1 MDNVLTHLD
10 QVKQRALQEE
20 IPTAEDLQ
28 QIANAPISH
37 LVEAA
42 HEVTIHKA
50 SQVFNFCAIVN
61 AKSGRCSENCHWCAQ
76 SRHFEGQCVIYP
88 LLEAKKIIEAALIA
102 QRSGATRFSLV
113 TSGRKLSRREVREAA
128 EIVRELKKETSLE
141 ICISAGLLTAEEF
154 QFLAKAGVCRCH
166 CNLEACENFFPHVCS
181 SHTFADKLKTIEAA
195 RSAGLDICSGGIIGM
210 GESRQ
215 NRIELALTLRK
226 LEISSIPINILE
238 PIKGTPLELI
248 KSISEE
254 EIIRTIALVRLSN
267 PKAYLRFAGGRR
279 RLSDS
284 ATRLALRAGIN
295 SAIVGDMLTTKG
307 TGIEKDKKLVESC
320 GYQFETI
327 AQHRSHE

>member
-1 MDNVLTHLD
+1 MDNVLTLLD
-10 QVKQRALQEE
+10 QMKQRALQEE

-76 SRHFEGQCVIYP
+76 SQHFEGQCEIYP

-102 QRSGATRFSLV
+102 QRSGASRFSLV
-113 TSGRKLSRREVREAA
+113 TSGRKLSRREVREAS

-141 ICISAGLLTAEEF
+141 ICLSAGLLTAEEF
-154 QFLAKAGVCRCH
+154 QLLAQAGVCRCH
-166 CNLEACENFFPHVCS
+166 CNLETCENFFPHVCS

-195 RSAGLDICSGGIIGM
+195 HSAGLDICSGGIIGM

-226 LEISSIPINILE
+226 LKICSIPINILE

-248 KSISEE
+248 EPISEE
-254 EIIRTIALVRLSN
+254 EIIRTIALFRLAN

-279 RLSDS
+279 RLSDT

-295 SAIVGDMLTTKG
+295 SAIAGDMLTTKG

-327 AQHRSHE
+327 A

>member
-1 MDNVLTHLD
+1 MDNVLTLLD
-10 QVKQRALQEE
+10 QMKQRALQEE

-76 SRHFEGQCVIYP
+76 SQHFEGQCEIYP

-102 QRSGATRFSLV
+102 QRSGASRFSLV
-113 TSGRKLSRREVREAA
+113 TSGRKLSRREVREAS

-141 ICISAGLLTAEEF
+141 ICLSAGLLTAEEF
-154 QFLAKAGVCRCH
+154 QLLAQAGVCRCH
-166 CNLEACENFFPHVCS
+166 CNLETCENFFPHVCS

-195 RSAGLDICSGGIIGM
+195 HSAGLDICSGGIIGM

-226 LEISSIPINILE
+226 LKICSIPINILE

-248 KSISEE
+248 EPISEE
-254 EIIRTIALVRLSN
+254 EIIRTIALFRLAN

-279 RLSDS
+279 RLSDT

-295 SAIVGDMLTTKG
+295 SAIAGDMLTTKG
-307 TGIEKDKKLVESC
+307 TGIEKDKKIVESC

-327 AQHRSHE
+327 A

>member
-1 MDNVLTHLD
+1 MDNVLTLLD
-10 QVKQRALQEE
+10 QMKQRALQEE

-76 SRHFEGQCVIYP
+76 SRHFAEQCEIYP

-141 ICISAGLLTAEEF
+141 ICLSAGLLTAEEF
-154 QFLAKAGVCRCH
+154 QLLAQAGVCRCH
-166 CNLEACENFFPHVCS
+166 CNLETCENFFPHVCS
-181 SHTFADKLKTIEAA
+181 SHTFTDKLKTIEAA
-195 RSAGLDICSGGIIGM
+195 HSAGLDICSGGIIGM

-226 LEISSIPINILE
+226 LKICSIPINILE

-248 KSISEE
+248 EPISEE
-254 EIIRTIALVRLSN
+254 EIIRTIALFRLAN

-279 RLSDS
+279 RLSDT
-284 ATRLALRAGIN
+284 AIRLALRAGIN
-295 SAIVGDMLTTKG
+295 SAIAGDLLTTKG

-327 AQHRSHE
+327 A

>member
-141 ICISAGLLTAEEF
+141 ICLSAGLLTAEEF
-154 QFLAKAGVCRCH
+154 QLLAQAGVCRCH
-166 CNLEACENFFPHVCS
+166 CNLETCENFFPHVCS
-181 SHTFADKLKTIEAA
+181 SHTFTDKLKTIEAA
-195 RSAGLDICSGGIIGM
+195 HSAGLDICSGGIIGM

-226 LEISSIPINILE
+226 LKICSIPINILE

-248 KSISEE
+248 EPISEE
-254 EIIRTIALVRLSN
+254 EIIRTIALFRLAN

-279 RLSDS
+279 RLSDT

-295 SAIVGDMLTTKG
+295 SAIAGDLLTTKG

-327 AQHRSHE
+327 A

>member
-28 QIANAPISH
+28 QIANAPIPH

-76 SRHFEGQCVIYP
+76 SRHFEGQCKIYP

-141 ICISAGLLTAEEF
+141 ICLSAGLLTAEEF
-154 QFLAKAGVCRCH
+154 QLLAQAGVCRCH
-166 CNLEACENFFPHVCS
+166 CNLETCENFFPHVCS
-181 SHTFADKLKTIEAA
+181 SHTFTDKLKTIEAA
-195 RSAGLDICSGGIIGM
+195 HSAGLDICSGGIIGM

-226 LEISSIPINILE
+226 LKICSIPINILE

-248 KSISEE
+248 EPISEE
-254 EIIRTIALVRLSN
+254 EIIRTIALFRLAN

-279 RLSDS
+279 RLSDT

-295 SAIVGDMLTTKG
+295 SAIAGDLLTTKG

-327 AQHRSHE
+327 A

>member
-1 MDNVLTHLD
+1 MDNVLTLLD
-10 QVKQRALQEE
+10 QMKQRALQEE

-76 SRHFEGQCVIYP
+76 SQHFEGQCEIYP

-102 QRSGATRFSLV
+102 QRSGASRFSLV
-113 TSGRKLSRREVREAA
+113 TSGRKLSRREVREAS

-141 ICISAGLLTAEEF
+141 ICLSAGLLTAEEF
-154 QFLAKAGVCRCH
+154 QLLAQAGVCRCH
-166 CNLEACENFFPHVCS
+166 CNLETCENFFPHVCS
-181 SHTFADKLKTIEAA
+181 SHTFTDKLKTIEAA
-195 RSAGLDICSGGIIGM
+195 HSAGLDICSGGIIGM

-226 LEISSIPINILE
+226 LKICSIPINILE

-248 KSISEE
+248 EPISEE
-254 EIIRTIALVRLSN
+254 EIIRTIALFRLAN

-279 RLSDS
+279 RLSDT

-295 SAIVGDMLTTKG
+295 SAIAGDMLTTKG

-327 AQHRSHE
+327 A

>member
-42 HEVTIHKA
+42 HEVTIHMA

-76 SRHFEGQCVIYP
+76 SRHFEGQCKIYP

-141 ICISAGLLTAEEF
+141 ICLSAGLLTAEEF
-154 QFLAKAGVCRCH
+154 QLLAQAGVCRCH
-166 CNLEACENFFPHVCS
+166 CNLETCENFFPHVCS
-181 SHTFADKLKTIEAA
+181 SHTFTDKLKTIEAA
-195 RSAGLDICSGGIIGM
+195 HSAGLDICSGGIIGM

-226 LEISSIPINILE
+226 LKICSIPINILE

-248 KSISEE
+248 EPISEE
-254 EIIRTIALVRLSN
+254 EIIRTIALCRLAN

-279 RLSDS
+279 RLSDT
-284 ATRLALRAGIN
+284 ATRLALRSGIN
-295 SAIVGDMLTTKG
+295 SAIAGDLLTTKG

-327 AQHRSHE
+327 A

>member
-1 MDNVLTHLD
+1 MDNVLTLLD
-10 QVKQRALQEE
+10 QVKQRTLQEE

-76 SRHFEGQCVIYP
+76 SQHFEGQCEIYP

-102 QRSGATRFSLV
+102 QRSGASRFSLV
-113 TSGRKLSRREVREAA
+113 TSGRKLSRREVREAS

-141 ICISAGLLTAEEF
+141 ICLSAGLLTAEEF
-154 QFLAKAGVCRCH
+154 QLLAQAGVCRCH
-166 CNLEACENFFPHVCS
+166 CNLETCENFFPHVCS

-195 RSAGLDICSGGIIGM
+195 HSAGLDICSGGIIGM

-226 LEISSIPINILE
+226 LKICSIPINILE

-248 KSISEE
+248 EPISEE
-254 EIIRTIALVRLSN
+254 EIIRTIALFRLAN

-279 RLSDS
+279 RLSDT

-295 SAIVGDMLTTKG
+295 SAIAGDMLTTKG

-327 AQHRSHE
+327 A

>member
-102 QRSGATRFSLV
+102 QQSGTTRFSLV

-128 EIVRELKKETSLE
+128 EIVQKLKKETSLE

-248 KSISEE
+248 EPISEE
-254 EIIRTIALVRLSN
+254 EIIRTIALFRLAN

-279 RLSDS
+279 RLSDT

-295 SAIVGDMLTTKG
+295 SAIAGDLLTTKG

-327 AQHRSHE
+327 A

>member
-37 LVEAA
+37 LIEAA

-76 SRHFEGQCVIYP
+76 SRHFEGQCKIYP

-141 ICISAGLLTAEEF
+141 ICLSAGLLTAEEF
-154 QFLAKAGVCRCH
+154 QLLAQAGVCRCH
-166 CNLEACENFFPHVCS
+166 CNLETCENFFPHVCS
-181 SHTFADKLKTIEAA
+181 SHTFTDKLKTIEAA
-195 RSAGLDICSGGIIGM
+195 HSAGLDICSGGIIGM

-226 LEISSIPINILE
+226 LKICSIPINILE

-248 KSISEE
+248 EPISEE
-254 EIIRTIALVRLSN
+254 EIIRTIALFRLAN

-279 RLSDS
+279 RLSDT

-295 SAIVGDMLTTKG
+295 SAIAGDLLTTKG

-327 AQHRSHE
+327 A

>member
-28 QIANAPISH
+28 QIADAPISH

-76 SRHFEGQCVIYP
+76 SQHFEGQCEIYP

-102 QRSGATRFSLV
+102 QRSGASRFSLV
-113 TSGRKLSRREVREAA
+113 TSGRKLSRREVREAS

-141 ICISAGLLTAEEF
+141 ICLSAGLLTAEEF
-154 QFLAKAGVCRCH
+154 QLLAQAGVCRCH
-166 CNLEACENFFPHVCS
+166 CNLETCENFFPHVCS

-195 RSAGLDICSGGIIGM
+195 HSAGLDICSGGIIGM

-226 LEISSIPINILE
+226 LKICSIPINILE

-248 KSISEE
+248 EPISEE
-254 EIIRTIALVRLSN
+254 EIIRTIALFRLAN

-279 RLSDS
+279 RLSDT

-295 SAIVGDMLTTKG
+295 SAIAGDMLTTKG

-327 AQHRSHE
+327 A

>member
-1 MDNVLTHLD
+1 MDNVLTLLD
-10 QVKQRALQEE
+10 QVKQCALQEK

-28 QIANAPISH
+28 HIANAPLSN

-42 HEVTIHKA
+42 HQVTTHKD
-50 SQVFNFCAIVN
+50 SHVFNFCSIVN

-102 QRSGATRFSLV
+102 QQSGTTRFSLV

-128 EIVRELKKETSLE
+128 EIVQKLKKETSLE

-248 KSISEE
+248 KPISEE
-254 EIIRTIALVRLSN
+254 EIIRTIALFRLSN

-327 AQHRSHE
+327 T

>member
-20 IPTAEDLQ
+20 IPTAEDLL

-76 SRHFEGQCVIYP
+76 SRHFEGQCKIYP

-141 ICISAGLLTAEEF
+141 ICLSAGLLTAEEF
-154 QFLAKAGVCRCH
+154 QLLAQAGVCRCH
-166 CNLEACENFFPHVCS
+166 CNLETCENFFPHVCS
-181 SHTFADKLKTIEAA
+181 SHTFTDKLKTIEAA
-195 RSAGLDICSGGIIGM
+195 HSAGLDICSGGIIGM

-226 LEISSIPINILE
+226 LKICSIPINILE

-248 KSISEE
+248 EPISEE
-254 EIIRTIALVRLSN
+254 EIIRTIALFRLAN

-279 RLSDS
+279 RLSDT

-295 SAIVGDMLTTKG
+295 SAIAGDLLTTKG

-327 AQHRSHE
+327 A

>member
-1 MDNVLTHLD
+1 MDNVLTLLD
-10 QVKQRALQEE
+10 QMKQRALQEE

-37 LVEAA
+37 VVEAA

-50 SQVFNFCAIVN
+50 RQVFNFCAIVN

-76 SRHFEGQCVIYP
+76 SPHFEGQCEMYP

-141 ICISAGLLTAEEF
+141 ICLSAGLLTAEEF
-154 QFLAKAGVCRCH
+154 QLLAQAGVCRCH
-166 CNLEACENFFPHVCS
+166 CNLETCENFFPHVCS
-181 SHTFADKLKTIEAA
+181 SHTFTDKLKTIEAA
-195 RSAGLDICSGGIIGM
+195 HSAGLDICSGGIIGM

-226 LEISSIPINILE
+226 LKICSIPINILE

-248 KSISEE
+248 EPISEE
-254 EIIRTIALVRLSN
+254 EIIRTIALFRLAN

-279 RLSDS
+279 RLSDT
-284 ATRLALRAGIN
+284 AIRLALRAGIN
-295 SAIVGDMLTTKG
+295 SAIAGDLLTTKG

-327 AQHRSHE
+327 A

>member
-76 SRHFEGQCVIYP
+76 SRHFEGQCKIYP

-141 ICISAGLLTAEEF
+141 ICLSAGLLTAEEF
-154 QFLAKAGVCRCH
+154 QLLAQAGVCRCH
-166 CNLEACENFFPHVCS
+166 CNLETCENFFPHVCS
-181 SHTFADKLKTIEAA
+181 SHTFTDKLKTIEAA
-195 RSAGLDICSGGIIGM
+195 HSAGLDICSGGIIGM
-210 GESRQ
+210 GERRQ

-226 LEISSIPINILE
+226 LKICSIPINILE

-248 KSISEE
+248 EPISEE
-254 EIIRTIALVRLSN
+254 EIIRTIALFRLAN

-279 RLSDS
+279 RLSDT

-295 SAIVGDMLTTKG
+295 SAIAGDLLTTKG

-327 AQHRSHE
+327 A

>member
-76 SRHFEGQCVIYP
+76 SRHFEGQCKIYP

-141 ICISAGLLTAEEF
+141 ICLSAGLLTAEEF
-154 QFLAKAGVCRCH
+154 QLLAQAGVCRCH
-166 CNLEACENFFPHVCS
+166 CNLETCENFFPHVCS
-181 SHTFADKLKTIEAA
+181 SHAFTDKLKTIEAA
-195 RSAGLDICSGGIIGM
+195 HSAGLDICSGGIIGM

-226 LEISSIPINILE
+226 LKICSIPINILE

-248 KSISEE
+248 EPISEE
-254 EIIRTIALVRLSN
+254 EIIRTIALFRLAN

-279 RLSDS
+279 RLSDT

-295 SAIVGDMLTTKG
+295 SAIAGDLLTTKG

-327 AQHRSHE
+327 A

>member
-20 IPTAEDLQ
+20 ISTAEDLQ

-76 SRHFEGQCVIYP
+76 SRHFEGQCKIYP

-141 ICISAGLLTAEEF
+141 ICLSAGLLTAEEF
-154 QFLAKAGVCRCH
+154 QLLAQAGVCRCH
-166 CNLEACENFFPHVCS
+166 CNLETCENFFPHVCS
-181 SHTFADKLKTIEAA
+181 SHTFTDKLKTIEAA
-195 RSAGLDICSGGIIGM
+195 HSAGLDICSGGIIGM

-226 LEISSIPINILE
+226 LKICSIPINILE

-248 KSISEE
+248 EPISEE
-254 EIIRTIALVRLSN
+254 EIIRTIALFRLAN

-279 RLSDS
+279 RLSDT

-295 SAIVGDMLTTKG
+295 SAIAGDLLTTKG

-327 AQHRSHE
+327 A

>member
-10 QVKQRALQEE
+10 QVKQLALQEE

-76 SRHFEGQCVIYP
+76 SRHFEGQCGIYP

-141 ICISAGLLTAEEF
+141 ICLSAGLLTAEEF
-154 QFLAKAGVCRCH
+154 QLLAQAGVCRCH
-166 CNLEACENFFPHVCS
+166 CNLETCENFFPHVCS
-181 SHTFADKLKTIEAA
+181 SHTFTDKLKTIEAA
-195 RSAGLDICSGGIIGM
+195 HSAGLDICSGGIIGM

-226 LEISSIPINILE
+226 LKICSIPINILE

-248 KSISEE
+248 EPISEE
-254 EIIRTIALVRLSN
+254 EIIRTIALFRLAN

-279 RLSDS
+279 RLSDT

-295 SAIVGDMLTTKG
+295 SAIAGDLLTTKG

-327 AQHRSHE
+327 A

>member
-1 MDNVLTHLD
+1 MDNVLTLLD
-10 QVKQRALQEE
+10 QMKQRALQEE

-76 SRHFEGQCVIYP
+76 SRHFEGQCKIYP

-141 ICISAGLLTAEEF
+141 ICLSAGLLTAEEF
-154 QFLAKAGVCRCH
+154 QLLAQAGVCRCH
-166 CNLEACENFFPHVCS
+166 CNLETCENFFPHVCS
-181 SHTFADKLKTIEAA
+181 SHTFTDKLKTIEAA
-195 RSAGLDICSGGIIGM
+195 HSAGLDICSGGIIGM

-226 LEISSIPINILE
+226 LKICSIPINILE

-248 KSISEE
+248 EPISEE
-254 EIIRTIALVRLSN
+254 EIIRTIALFRLAN

-279 RLSDS
+279 RLSDT

-295 SAIVGDMLTTKG
+295 SAIAGDMLTTKG

-327 AQHRSHE
+327 A

>member
-76 SRHFEGQCVIYP
+76 SRHFEGQCKIYP

-141 ICISAGLLTAEEF
+141 ICLSAGLLTAEEF
-154 QFLAKAGVCRCH
+154 QLLAQAGVCCCH
-166 CNLEACENFFPHVCS
+166 CNLETCENFFPHVCS
-181 SHTFADKLKTIEAA
+181 SHTFTDKLKTIEAA
-195 RSAGLDICSGGIIGM
+195 HSAGLDICSGGIIGM

-226 LEISSIPINILE
+226 LKICSIPINILE

-248 KSISEE
+248 EPISEE
-254 EIIRTIALVRLSN
+254 EIIRTIALFRLAN

-279 RLSDS
+279 RLSDT

-295 SAIVGDMLTTKG
+295 SAIAGDLLTTKG

-327 AQHRSHE
+327 A

>member
-1 MDNVLTHLD
+1 MDNVLTLLD
-10 QVKQRALQEE
+10 QVKQCALQEK

-28 QIANAPISH
+28 HIANAPLSN

-42 HEVTIHKA
+42 HQVTTHKA
-50 SQVFNFCAIVN
+50 SHVFNFCSIVN

-102 QRSGATRFSLV
+102 QQSGTTRFSLV

-128 EIVRELKKETSLE
+128 EIVQKLKKETSLE

-195 RSAGLDICSGGIIGM
+195 HSAGLDICSGGIIGM

-226 LEISSIPINILE
+226 LKICSIPINILE

-248 KSISEE
+248 EPISEE
-254 EIIRTIALVRLSN
+254 EIIRTIALFRLAN

-320 GYQFETI
+320 GYQFEKIT
-327 AQHRSHE
+327 

>member
-76 SRHFEGQCVIYP
+76 SRHFEGQCKIYP

-113 TSGRKLSRREVREAA
+113 TSGRKLSRREVREVA

-141 ICISAGLLTAEEF
+141 ICLSAGLLTAEEF
-154 QFLAKAGVCRCH
+154 QLLAQAGVCRCH
-166 CNLEACENFFPHVCS
+166 CNLETCENFFPHVCS
-181 SHTFADKLKTIEAA
+181 SHTFTDKLKTIEAA
-195 RSAGLDICSGGIIGM
+195 HSAGLDICSGGIIGM

-226 LEISSIPINILE
+226 LKICSIPINILE

-248 KSISEE
+248 EPISEE
-254 EIIRTIALVRLSN
+254 EIIRTIALFRLAN

-279 RLSDS
+279 RLSDT

-295 SAIVGDMLTTKG
+295 SAIAGDLLTTKG

-327 AQHRSHE
+327 A

>member
-1 MDNVLTHLD
+1 MTASTFE
-10 QVKQRALQEE
+10 VKQRALREE

-76 SRHFEGQCVIYP
+76 SRHFEGQCEIYP

-141 ICISAGLLTAEEF
+141 ICLSAGLLTAEEF
-154 QFLAKAGVCRCH
+154 QLLAQAGVCRCH
-166 CNLEACENFFPHVCS
+166 CNLETCENFFPACLFITH
-181 SHTFADKLKTIEAA
+181 L
-195 RSAGLDICSGGIIGM
+195 R
-210 GESRQ
+210 RQ
-215 NRIELALTLRK
+215 TQN
-226 LEISSIPINILE
+226 
-238 PIKGTPLELI
+238 
-248 KSISEE
+248 
-254 EIIRTIALVRLSN
+254 
-267 PKAYLRFAGGRR
+267 
-279 RLSDS
+279 
-284 ATRLALRAGIN
+284 
-295 SAIVGDMLTTKG
+295 
-307 TGIEKDKKLVESC
+307 
-320 GYQFETI
+320 
-327 AQHRSHE
+327 H

>member
-1 MDNVLTHLD
+1 MDNVLTLLD
-10 QVKQRALQEE
+10 QMKQRALQEE

-76 SRHFEGQCVIYP
+76 SRHFEGQCKIYP

-141 ICISAGLLTAEEF
+141 ICLSAGLLTAEEF
-154 QFLAKAGVCRCH
+154 QLLAQAGVCRCH
-166 CNLEACENFFPHVCS
+166 CNLETCENFFPHVCS
-181 SHTFADKLKTIEAA
+181 SHTFTDKLKTIEAA
-195 RSAGLDICSGGIIGM
+195 HSAGLDICSGGIIGM

-226 LEISSIPINILE
+226 LKICSIPINILE

-248 KSISEE
+248 EPISEE
-254 EIIRTIALVRLSN
+254 EIIRTIALFRLAN

-279 RLSDS
+279 RLSDT

-295 SAIVGDMLTTKG
+295 SAIAGDLLTTKG

-327 AQHRSHE
+327 A

>member
-1 MDNVLTHLD
+1 MDNVLTLLD
-10 QVKQRALQEE
+10 QVKQCALQEK
-20 IPTAEDLQ
+20 IPTVEDLQ
-28 QIANAPISH
+28 HIANAPLSN

-42 HEVTIHKA
+42 HQVTTHKA
-50 SQVFNFCAIVN
+50 SHVFNFCSIVN

-141 ICISAGLLTAEEF
+141 ICLSAGLLTAEEF
-154 QFLAKAGVCRCH
+154 QLLAQAGVCRCH
-166 CNLEACENFFPHVCS
+166 CNLETCENFFPHVCS
-181 SHTFADKLKTIEAA
+181 SHTFTDKLKTIEAA
-195 RSAGLDICSGGIIGM
+195 HSAGLDICSGGIIGM

-226 LEISSIPINILE
+226 LKICSIPINILE

-248 KSISEE
+248 EPISEE
-254 EIIRTIALVRLSN
+254 EIIRTIALFRLAN

-279 RLSDS
+279 RLSDT
-284 ATRLALRAGIN
+284 AIRLALRAGIN
-295 SAIVGDMLTTKG
+295 SAIAGDLLTTKG

-320 GYQFETI
+320 GYQFEKIT
-327 AQHRSHE
+327 

>member
-76 SRHFEGQCVIYP
+76 SQHFEGQCEIYP

-113 TSGRKLSRREVREAA
+113 TSGRKLSRREVREAS

-141 ICISAGLLTAEEF
+141 ICLSAGLLTAEEF
-154 QFLAKAGVCRCH
+154 QLLAQAGVCRCH
-166 CNLEACENFFPHVCS
+166 CNLETCENFFPHVCS

-195 RSAGLDICSGGIIGM
+195 HSAGLDICSGGIIGM

-226 LEISSIPINILE
+226 LKICSIPINILE

-248 KSISEE
+248 EPISEE
-254 EIIRTIALVRLSN
+254 EIIRTIALFRLAN

-279 RLSDS
+279 RLSDT

-295 SAIVGDMLTTKG
+295 SAIAGDMLTTKG

-327 AQHRSHE
+327 A